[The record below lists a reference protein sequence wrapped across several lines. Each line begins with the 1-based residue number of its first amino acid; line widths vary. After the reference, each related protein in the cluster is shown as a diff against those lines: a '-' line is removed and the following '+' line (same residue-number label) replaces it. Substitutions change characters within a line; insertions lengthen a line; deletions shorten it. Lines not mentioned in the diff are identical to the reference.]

1 MRKDNYTLQPLSF
14 LTRSRLKPSQTKEV
28 ATHVRVWR
36 FQAASQFQAAAQV
49 PAAPFLL
56 PLPCHPLPL
65 LVSSSIRLALPSDL
79 ASGWGCRVAGDPR
92 LAPSVARLGDSP
104 ATLVPVPK
112 VMTVAATTPFKW
124 HLQSVTMEKP
134 RYFLWFLRCV
144 VQCSRK

>member
-28 ATHVRVWR
+28 ATRVRVWR

-79 ASGWGCRVAGDPR
+79 ASG
-92 LAPSVARLGDSP
+92 
-104 ATLVPVPK
+104 
-112 VMTVAATTPFKW
+112 
-124 HLQSVTMEKP
+124 
-134 RYFLWFLRCV
+134 
-144 VQCSRK
+144 